1 MKNIVLISAFICSYC
16 CSFAQNFLIEKGQNA
31 SYIQG
36 FIGNDRDA
44 FQKGISI
51 GFSINGRLDM
61 MLSGSHASAKSSISA
76 SYAISPSLNF
86 LVIKQDKFPFSLGVS
101 TEYEIKRFPQTDL
114 LKHNSVK
121 AGISI
126 FHKFRVNEKLS
137 STPGTYAKASFVS
150 RSLDIYK
157 DHAKT
162 YTFGIQNTLLFKQI
176 SITPG
181 ISYYKNI
188 YSENRYILSIQ
199 LGILIFGADRIES
212 IY

>member
-1 MKNIVLISAFICSYC
+1 MKNIILISTFLCSYC
-16 CSFAQNFLIEKGQNA
+16 CSFGQNFLIEKGQNA

-51 GFSINGRLDM
+51 GFSINGRLDI
-61 MLSGSHASAKSSISA
+61 MLSGSHASAKSDISA
-76 SYAISPSLNF
+76 FYAISPSLNF
-86 LVIKQDKFPFSLGVS
+86 LVIKQDKLPFSLGVS
-101 TEYEIKRFPQTDL
+101 TEYEIKRFPQTGL
-114 LKHNSVK
+114 LKHNSIK
-121 AGISI
+121 TGISL
-126 FHKFRVNEKLS
+126 FHKFKVNEKLS
-137 STPGTYAKASFVS
+137 LTPGAYAKASFVS

-157 DHAKT
+157 DHVNT
-162 YTFGIQNTLLFKQI
+162 YTFGIQNTLLFKKF
-176 SITPG
+176 SVTPG
-181 ISYYKNI
+181 IYHYKNI